1 VTPAP
6 RSPRRRVAWVA
17 AGVFAFAT
25 AVVFW
30 VVTVSAA
37 SSGTASVLIGP
48 LDERSLLTLSVFL
61 AFAALCVGLWSVE
74 APQWMLPLKVI
85 GIVLA
90 SCAGALAALA
100 SVLTVEV
107 NVTPVLHGGCDTGYV
122 VVERAFLMGSSGTVY
137 RQDGAFI
144 VTQVAMTSGDDA
156 YQPFSMGGYAVT
168 EERGTLTIDYAVNRP
183 VASMGVTAGSGTS
196 VSLPVLGSRKPQCG
210 LQPGADPFADPNPT
224 PPSAEPDPV
233 TTGTIE
239 SDMRE
244 IIGAS
249 FAAASGTVVDASGTP
264 LDASTL
270 SMISTACTDGPGT
283 RREVQIEFRTDD
295 NARSVERILALW
307 DQAGYEK
314 DRAMHE
320 DIRYSESLPVA
331 RLGVKDSSSID
342 GLIHLTSASVCVPSA

>member
-1 VTPAP
+1 MTPAP
-6 RSPRRRVAWVA
+6 RSSRRTVTWVA
-17 AGVFAFAT
+17 GGVFAFAT

-30 VVTVSAA
+30 VVTVSSA

-74 APQWMLPLKVI
+74 APRWMLPLKVI

-100 SVLTVEV
+100 TVLTVDV
-107 NVTPVLHGGCDTGYV
+107 NVTPVMHSGCDTGYV

-156 YQPFSMGGYAVT
+156 YQPFSMGGYAVA

-196 VSLPVLGSRKPQCG
+196 VSLPVLDGRTPQCG
-210 LQPGADPFADPNPT
+210 LQPGADPFADPIPT
-224 PPSAEPDPV
+224 RPSAEPV
-233 TTGTIE
+233 TVPTVE

-244 IIGAS
+244 IIGES
-249 FAAASGTVVDASGTP
+249 FAAASGAVVDASGAP

-270 SMISTACTDGPGT
+270 SMISTPCTEGPGT
-283 RREVQIEFRTDD
+283 RREVQIGFRTDD

-331 RLGVKDSSSID
+331 RLGIRDTSSID
-342 GLIHLTSASVCVPSA
+342 GLIHLTSASVCVPAG